1 MKARDAAAVAALRS
15 ALAAIDNAEA
25 VEPAP
30 GRSPVETGHADLAG
44 TVAGLGAAE
53 VERRHLQEAEV
64 EQIVQAEVAD
74 RRAAADAYERADQA
88 ERAGRLRAEADVLS
102 SHLNGP
108 APGAAPGDGDVDL
121 SGPAT
126 AACARPVDGSRV
138 SNVSPLSASVGA
150 PSIQS
155 W

>member
-1 MKARDAAAVAALRS
+1 MTGDGGTLRGRLRGALPAAMKARDAAAVAALRS

-30 GRSPVETGHADLAG
+30 GSPAAAGHANLAG

-74 RRAAADAYERADQA
+74 RRAAADAYERAGQA
-88 ERAGRLRAEADVLS
+88 ERAGRLRAEAEVLS
-102 SHLNGP
+102 SHLGGP
-108 APGAAPGDGDVDL
+108 APGRRRG
-121 SGPAT
+121 
-126 AACARPVDGSRV
+126 R
-138 SNVSPLSASVGA
+138 
-150 PSIQS
+150 
-155 W
+155 

>member
-1 MKARDAAAVAALRS
+1 MTGDGGTLRGRLRGALPAAMKARDAAAVAALRS

-30 GRSPVETGHADLAG
+30 ASPAEAGHAKLAG

-74 RRAAADAYERADQA
+74 RRAAADAYERAGQA
-88 ERAGRLRAEADVLS
+88 ERAGRLRAEAEVLS
-102 SHLNGP
+102 SHLGGP
-108 APGAAPGDGDVDL
+108 APGGG
-121 SGPAT
+121 GGG
-126 AACARPVDGSRV
+126 R
-138 SNVSPLSASVGA
+138 
-150 PSIQS
+150 
-155 W
+155 

>member
-1 MKARDAAAVAALRS
+1 MTGDGGTLRGRLRGALPAAMKARDAAAVAALRS

-30 GRSPVETGHADLAG
+30 GPPPAAGHADLAG

-64 EQIVQAEVAD
+64 ARIVQAEVAD
-74 RRAAADAYERADQA
+74 RRAAADAYERAGQA

-102 SHLNGP
+102 SHLDGP
-108 APGAAPGDGDVDL
+108 APGGG
-121 SGPAT
+121 
-126 AACARPVDGSRV
+126 
-138 SNVSPLSASVGA
+138 GA
-150 PSIQS
+150 ER
-155 W
+155 

>member
-1 MKARDAAAVAALRS
+1 MTGDGGTLRGRLRGALPAAMKARDGAAVAALRS

-30 GRSPVETGHADLAG
+30 GRSPGAAGHADLAG

-64 EQIVQAEVAD
+64 EQIVQTEVAD
-74 RRAAADAYERADQA
+74 RRAAADAY

-102 SHLNGP
+102 SHLGGP
-108 APGAAPGDGDVDL
+108 GTVRFPGSSGGASPG
-121 SGPAT
+121 
-126 AACARPVDGSRV
+126 RR
-138 SNVSPLSASVGA
+138 
-150 PSIQS
+150 
-155 W
+155 

>member
-1 MKARDAAAVAALRS
+1 MTGDGGTLRGRLRDALPAAMKARDGAAVTALRS

-30 GRSPVETGHADLAG
+30 GRSLSAAGHADLAG

-64 EQIVQAEVAD
+64 EQIVQTEVAD
-74 RRAAADAYERADQA
+74 RRAAADAYQRAGQA

-102 SHLNGP
+102 SYLGGLGGP
-108 APGAAPGDGDVDL
+108 APGGG
-121 SGPAT
+121 GGE
-126 AACARPVDGSRV
+126 R
-138 SNVSPLSASVGA
+138 
-150 PSIQS
+150 
-155 W
+155 

>member
-1 MKARDAAAVAALRS
+1 MTGDGGTLRGRLRDALPAAMKARDGAAVTALRS

-30 GRSPVETGHADLAG
+30 GRSLLAAGHADLAG

-74 RRAAADAYERADQA
+74 RRAAADAYERAGQA

-102 SHLNGP
+102 SHLGGP
-108 APGAAPGDGDVDL
+108 APGGG
-121 SGPAT
+121 GGE
-126 AACARPVDGSRV
+126 R
-138 SNVSPLSASVGA
+138 
-150 PSIQS
+150 
-155 W
+155 